1 MKPPNSGPTTFDTIK
16 TADTKA
22 RSVAAPVPVGEI
34 LVRTTTQSENMPE
47 PPTPCSALK
56 IMLQSHDQ
64 QDIICETDGSEKLQ
78 GDHIAGESAA
88 NGECSEKRHS
98 AHKRKAASYD
108 LSKCCKSRLKS
119 LGRIR
124 GMNLRGRLY
133 RTHLCSSQDTL
144 RLSNS
149 AEQILPSRY

>member
-56 IMLQSHDQ
+56 IMLQSHNQ
-64 QDIICETDGSEKLQ
+64 QNIICETDGSENYRVIILLENPQPMENAVKSVIA
-78 GDHIAGESAA
+78 HISV
-88 NGECSEKRHS
+88 KRHP
-98 AHKRKAASYD
+98 
-108 LSKCCKSRLKS
+108 
-119 LGRIR
+119 
-124 GMNLRGRLY
+124 M
-133 RTHLCSSQDTL
+133 T
-144 RLSNS
+144 
-149 AEQILPSRY
+149 